1 MDKLGCL
8 TIGKPVNKMIIGIL
22 DHTFRE
28 AGDTLKK
35 WVDKYVIGLTGN
47 IGTGKSV
54 VRRMLEHLGA
64 YGIDADAISH
74 RAISRDAPCFNA
86 IVQTFG
92 NHILTPEGEI
102 DRKKLGRIVFN
113 DEEALIKLESIVHP
127 LVEEAVDLIVRR
139 SNQKVVVI
147 EAIKLLE
154 SNLAANCD
162 AIWVVYSPPE
172 IQLARL
178 IRNRNM
184 SESDARER
192 IAAQVPQETR
202 LAKATVVIKN
212 LSTFDETWKQVTS
225 AWKRHVPTANS
236 QPIPMSQPV
245 KLSLGEVNIERVGP
259 KQMVEVI
266 ETLKRLKSPIDTVEN
281 GKPLSAFGEKAF
293 LLLRIEQNPMGVLG
307 WQVENLVARTTEIAL
322 DSALPPAQFIP
333 LMVREMEKASTDLQC
348 EISLVYVPDNLAHH
362 DVLWTSLGYEKRSP
376 SSLGVMAWQEAAEES
391 MLPGTT
397 LFFRQLREDR
407 VLRPI

>member
-1 MDKLGCL
+1 MK
-8 TIGKPVNKMIIGIL
+8 
-22 DHTFRE
+22 R
-28 AGDTLKK
+28 

-74 RAISRDAPCFNA
+74 RAISRDAPCYDA
-86 IVQTFG
+86 IVKTFG
-92 NHILTPEGEI
+92 SHILTPEGEI
-102 DRKKLGRIVFN
+102 DRQKLGRVVFN

-139 SNQKVVVI
+139 ASQKVVVI

-178 IRNRNM
+178 MRNRNM
-184 SESDARER
+184 TESDAHER
-192 IAAQVPQETR
+192 IAAQAPQESR
-202 LAKATVVIKN
+202 LSQATVVIKN
-212 LSTFDETWKQVTS
+212 LSTFDETWKQVTA
-225 AWKRHVPTANS
+225 AWKRHVPAAGS

-245 KLSLGEVNIERVGP
+245 KLSLGEVNVERVGP
-259 KQMVEVI
+259 KQMDEVI
-266 ETLKRLKSPIDTVEN
+266 ETLNRLKSPDGAASN
-281 GKPLSAFGEKAF
+281 GKTMSAFGEKAY

-307 WQVENLVARTTEIAL
+307 WQVENLVARTTEIVI
-322 DSALPPAQFIP
+322 DPALPPAQFIP
-333 LMVREMEKASTDLQC
+333 IMVREMEKASTDLQC
-348 EISLVYVPDNLAHH
+348 EISLVFVPDSLAHH
-362 DVLWTSLGYEKRSP
+362 DVLWTSLGYEKRTP
-376 SSLGVMAWQEAAEES
+376 ASLGVLAWQEAAEES